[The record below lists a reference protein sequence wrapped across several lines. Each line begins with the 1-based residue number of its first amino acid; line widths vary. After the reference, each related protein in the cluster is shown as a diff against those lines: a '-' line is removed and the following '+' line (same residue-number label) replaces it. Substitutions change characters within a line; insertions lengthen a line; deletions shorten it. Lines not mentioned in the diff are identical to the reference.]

1 MSYIILILKTFKTS
15 LIVCSLILCLCV
27 QVRVSVSSVI
37 PPVGRVQG
45 IGKTSVIPVR
55 KVSDFS
61 SASSLHISHMQV
73 QKDYLCQM
81 LRAGIYM
88 HVCMSTQ
95 VCFSPTV
102 SCVCPFVHMRLT
114 GTRRAGAVKA
124 VQQAV

>member
-1 MSYIILILKTFKTS
+1 MSA
-15 LIVCSLILCLCV
+15 
-27 QVRVSVSSVI
+27 SSVI

-45 IGKTSVIPVR
+45 IGKTSVTPVR

-61 SASSLHISHMQV
+61 SASSLHRSHMQV
-73 QKDYLCQM
+73 QNDYLCQM

-95 VCFSPTV
+95 VCFSPAA
-102 SCVCPFVHMRLT
+102 SCVCPFVPVRLM
-114 GTRRAGAVKA
+114 GTRRAGAVKT

>member
-1 MSYIILILKTFKTS
+1 M
-15 LIVCSLILCLCV
+15 
-27 QVRVSVSSVI
+27 I

-61 SASSLHISHMQV
+61 SASSLHISHMQM
-73 QKDYLCQM
+73 QKDDLCQM
-81 LRAGIYM
+81 LRAGIFM

-95 VCFSPTV
+95 VCFSPTA
-102 SCVCPFVHMRLT
+102 SCVCPFVHVRLM
-114 GTRRAGAVKA
+114 GTRRAGAVKT